1 LTTANRRN
9 RLVAALL
16 VALAYVVSLSV
27 FHLLPGIFEI
37 WNLQAV
43 DQLYEFR
50 NRLKPPSADRKT
62 TVVHVDLTNSS
73 TAALSTRYVNRT
85 HFARVIENLGHMK
98 VAGQLW
104 DFIFAQPRDPDQD
117 RAMIEATR
125 RAGSVY
131 FGAALRLTQEPDTKS
146 LQGRGWP
153 LTVEGDAGKIMGGTD
168 PLLTFDELEDAAKG
182 VGSISIRFDR
192 DGVLRRIPLLLRV
205 GDRFFPSL
213 PLVVAC
219 DRLQVDPGKILVRP
233 GDAVYLN
240 DARPPTGK
248 RRTLRLPIDE
258 RGNLLINFIGGW
270 ERFDHYDFADVYSAS
285 EDRFELEMWGKELSG
300 KIVVVSDVSTGAAD
314 IGPVPG
320 DRAFPLSGV
329 HAQVIDSI
337 LTGSFLEEIPAPG
350 GALVDLALFSVVMA
364 LTLFAPSVVFTI
376 GMASV
381 ACAYLAFAAGAFLQ
395 AGLILELVRPLLFV
409 LLAAISILV
418 FRYVNEEREKLE
430 GLRQRDLI
438 RATFGRYLSNEV
450 VEEILD
456 KPEGLR
462 RSGEFREVTFLV
474 SDLRGFTALSC
485 ALSPQTVIEILNRYL
500 EVMVEIVSRF
510 GGTVSEL
517 QGDGLLVYFGAPIA
531 RGRDPERAVACALTM
546 QNALAEFNREQVR
559 RHLPQLGM
567 GIGIE
572 TGEVVVGSIGSDM
585 RAKYTAIGSPIN
597 TAFRIESI
605 TVGGQI
611 LIGENTYAKVADIVS
626 VRRQKSAEFKGIE
639 APMHLYEVDGVGGAM
654 AVNLVETEAD
664 PLRRFVEP
672 VPIQMQMIESK
683 QVSGAPMEAFLLAV
697 GQHQLEARLPEKVRA
712 HGSVRVRLK
721 NSDREIPDAYAII
734 EAVVPEEGDT
744 NHFRALLRLT
754 WLPEEG
760 RRHLE
765 AVCLGSNPAD
775 SG

>member
-1 LTTANRRN
+1 LITASRRS
-9 RLVAALL
+9 RSVAAVL
-16 VALAYVVSLSV
+16 VGLAYAVSLAG
-27 FHLLPGIFEI
+27 FQLLPGIFQI
-37 WNLQAV
+37 WNLRAV
-43 DQLYEFR
+43 DQLYELR
-50 NRLKPPSADRKT
+50 DRWSPHDSERKA

-73 TAALSTRYVNRT
+73 AAALGSRYLNRA
-85 HFARVIENLGHMK
+85 HFARVIENLRRME
-98 VAGQLW
+98 VSAQLW

-117 RAMIEATR
+117 RALIEATR
-125 RAGSVY
+125 GAGSVY
-131 FGAALRLTQEPDTKS
+131 FGAALRLTHEPDTRP
-146 LQGRGWP
+146 LQGRGWM
-153 LTVEGDAGKIMGGTD
+153 LTVEGDAGKILGGTD
-168 PLLTFDELEDAAKG
+168 PLFTFDELEDAAKG

-205 GDRFFPSL
+205 GDRFYPSL
-213 PLVVAC
+213 PLMVAC
-219 DRLQVDPGKILVRP
+219 DRMQVSPGQVLVRP
-233 GDAVYLN
+233 GDAVYLKN
-240 DARPPTGK
+240 ARPPAGK
-248 RRTLRLPIDE
+248 RRTLRLPIDD
-258 RGNLLINFIGGW
+258 RGNLLVNFVGGW
-270 ERFDHYDFADVYSAS
+270 ERFDHYNLADIFFAS
-285 EDRFELEMWGKELSG
+285 EDRYELEMWAEELGGKL
-300 KIVVVSDVSTGAAD
+300 VVVSDVSTGAAD

-320 DRAFPLSGV
+320 DPAFPLSGI
-329 HAQVIDSI
+329 HTQVIDSI
-337 LTGSFLEEIPAPG
+337 LTGSFLEEISAPG
-350 GALVDLALFSVVMA
+350 AALVDLALFSTVMA
-364 LTLFAPSVVFTI
+364 LTLFAPSVAFTI
-376 GMASV
+376 GMVSV
-381 ACAYLAFAAGAFLQ
+381 ACAYLAFTAGAFLH
-395 AGLILELVRPLLFV
+395 AGLILEVVRPFLFV
-409 LLAAISILV
+409 LLAAVSILV

-430 GLRQRDLI
+430 GLRQRDQI

-546 QNALAEFNREQVR
+546 QNALAELNRELVR

-597 TAFRIESI
+597 AAFRIESI
-605 TVGGQI
+605 TGGGQI
-611 LIGENTYAKVADIVS
+611 LIGENTHAKVADIVS
-626 VRRQKSAEFKGIE
+626 VRRQRSVEFKGIE
-639 APMHLYEVDGVGGAM
+639 APVRLYEVDGIGGAM
-654 AVNLVETEAD
+654 AVKLAADEAD
-664 PLRRFVEP
+664 LLHRLVEP
-672 VPIQMQMIESK
+672 VSIRVQMIESK
-683 QVSGAPMEAFLLAV
+683 QVSGAPMEAFILAV
-697 GQHQLEARLPEKVRA
+697 GRRQLEARLPERVRP
-712 HGSVRVRLK
+712 HGSVRVRLED
-721 NSDREIPDAYAII
+721 SGREIPDAYAVI

-754 WLPEEG
+754 WLPEES

-765 AVCLGSNPAD
+765 SIGLGAKQAD